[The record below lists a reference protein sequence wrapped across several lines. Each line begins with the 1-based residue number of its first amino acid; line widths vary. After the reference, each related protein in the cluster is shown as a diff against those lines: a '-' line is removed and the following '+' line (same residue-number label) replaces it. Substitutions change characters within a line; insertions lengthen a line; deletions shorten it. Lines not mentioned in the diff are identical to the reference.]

1 MRFAC
6 TLIAIFA
13 FMLIAYGN
21 KAANEKK
28 KESAIQGKQINL
40 YYFVFLPKNLFEM
53 TYLTLMSKDRNEMK
67 TKCFR

>member
-1 MRFAC
+1 MSFAC

-13 FMLIAYGN
+13 FMLIAYGD

-40 YYFVFLPKNLFEM
+40 YYFVFLPKIFNI
-53 TYLTLMSKDRNEMK
+53 NV
-67 TKCFR
+67 